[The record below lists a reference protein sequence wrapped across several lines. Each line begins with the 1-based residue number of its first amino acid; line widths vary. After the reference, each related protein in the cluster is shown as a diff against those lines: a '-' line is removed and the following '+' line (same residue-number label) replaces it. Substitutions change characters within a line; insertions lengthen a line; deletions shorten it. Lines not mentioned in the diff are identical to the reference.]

1 MKSAKAKFSDFAVTK
16 DLIESLCESKVIST
30 FNKNSLIESTND
42 KEKPDYLFQIL
53 ERKGW
58 ENFKTA
64 RNILNSYSTQLSE
77 LWDEKLIEEVPILK
91 VRLY

>member
-1 MKSAKAKFSDFAVTK
+1 MTK

-64 RNILNSYSTQLSE
+64 RNILNSYNTQLSE
-77 LWDEKLIEEVPILK
+77 SWDEKLIEEVPILK
-91 VRLY
+91 VSNITILFSLQ